1 MKWIL
6 CAAAAL
12 ALLTAGFFLGRI
24 PPAAAL
30 VPAQE
35 AQSPDESIPLLE
47 GVTPQMLSADHWIGE
62 GSDKLLLTSE
72 EIAAFR
78 ENNPL
83 FVYTTSPDGT
93 QEKLFMNDLPE
104 TLSGARVRSLI
115 EPMLAVLEASPLYI
129 GGQLPPD
136 GYAEALRENAAL
148 AQIPEQTAPQYA
160 IAVRRIVASQVPGS
174 DFAAQEADERYCSD
188 FVSAE
193 ILPFT
198 GVVILHESR
207 DGAWCFVLSG
217 SFCGWVPR
225 DTLALCKDKAQWLSA
240 CQPEDYLV
248 VTARTLVL
256 DETAEPS
263 LTAGMQLPM
272 GTKIPLADSPA
283 EQLHGRSLLGCYTAL
298 LPCRGKDG
306 QLSFEEAAIAAG
318 EEVSLGDLPMRS
330 AAVLRQAFRFCGHV
344 YGWGG
349 SLSSNDC
356 SGMLRQVYACF
367 GLDLPRNA
375 RAIAVTPDLGAS
387 DCREMTRAKKLS
399 ILREM
404 PAGLP
409 LYMDGHIMLY
419 LGMEGETPY
428 VLSSC
433 GSYIAEGDKTGEIQD
448 AYCVFVSNMELL
460 RKNGNTWLEDL
471 SFFDWPAY

>member
-1 MKWIL
+1 MKTPLKLIL
-6 CAAAAL
+6 CAVIAL
-12 ALLTAGFFLGRI
+12 AFLVTGFFLGRI
-24 PPAAAL
+24 PQAEP
-30 VPAQE
+30 PAQE
-35 AQSPDESIPLLE
+35 HKNIPTLE
-47 GVTPQMLSADHWIGE
+47 GVSPQMLSADYWIGE
-62 GSDKLLLTSE
+62 GSEKPLLTPE

-83 FVYTTSPDGT
+83 FVYTTMPDGT
-93 QEKLFMNDLPE
+93 QEKLFMNDLPDVLPGE
-104 TLSGARVRSLI
+104 RIRSLI
-115 EPMLAVLEASPLYI
+115 EPMLAVLEAAPLYI

-148 AQIPEQTAPQYA
+148 AQIQEQVAPRYA
-160 IAVRRIVASQVPGS
+160 IAVRRIVASQVPSS

-193 ILPFT
+193 IMPFT

-217 SFCGWVPR
+217 SFCGWVPK
-225 DTLALCKDKAQWLSA
+225 DTLALCQNKAQWRSA
-240 CQPEDYLV
+240 CQPENYLV
-248 VTARTLVL
+248 VTARILVL
-256 DETAEPS
+256 DETAEP
-263 LTAGMQLPM
+263 TAAAGMQLPM
-272 GTKIPLADSPA
+272 GTKIPLADQPA

-298 LPCRGKDG
+298 LPCRGENG
-306 QLSFEEAAIAAG
+306 ELTFEEAAIPAN
-318 EEVSLGDLPMRS
+318 EDVSEGDLPMTS
-330 AAVLRQAFRFCGHV
+330 AAVLRQAFRFCGNV

-349 SLSSNDC
+349 SLNSNDC
-356 SGMLRQVYACF
+356 SGMIRQVYACF

-375 RAIAVTPDLGAS
+375 RAIALIPDLGATE
-387 DCREMTRAKKLS
+387 CREMTRAKKLS
-399 ILREM
+399 ILRKM

-419 LGMEGETPY
+419 LGMEADTPY

-433 GSYIAEGDKTGEIQD
+433 GSYIAEGDETGEIRD
-448 AYCVFVSNMELL
+448 AYCVFVSNMNLL

-471 SFFDWPAY
+471 SCFDWPAY